1 MSTPSKR
8 PRATDEAPCTPT
20 PVKRCRSVSS
30 PGPSPQR
37 VRGVSLR
44 DLSES
49 LSSDVASR
57 MAEEVQSTQGDPL
70 PGDLNDRH
78 ADLAARALANVLLLA
93 AKGSHTLATD
103 IWENVNRR
111 VLGEGPGSITD
122 TVIVDG
128 IQDALH
134 LLRDNTGPQG
144 VTCRDVVLAAC
155 VPKTKPLGDD
165 APRAVKPKDF
175 RTHSLQAIADRLGVD
190 VSRMHSGA
198 SRRAHWISREPNPL
212 YTYSPEFTVPDPPAY
227 LVCRPLVP
235 VGI

>member
-44 DLSES
+44 DLSEF
-49 LSSDVASR
+49 LSSDVSSR

-93 AKGSHTLATD
+93 AKGPVSPSTTMKPCGMIPCTPTL
-103 IWENVNRR
+103 
-111 VLGEGPGSITD
+111 VLWF
-122 TVIVDG
+122 
-128 IQDALH
+128 
-134 LLRDNTGPQG
+134 PQG
-144 VTCRDVVLAAC
+144 GLC
-155 VPKTKPLGDD
+155 VG
-165 APRAVKPKDF
+165 
-175 RTHSLQAIADRLGVD
+175 
-190 VSRMHSGA
+190 
-198 SRRAHWISREPNPL
+198 
-212 YTYSPEFTVPDPPAY
+212 
-227 LVCRPLVP
+227 
-235 VGI
+235 